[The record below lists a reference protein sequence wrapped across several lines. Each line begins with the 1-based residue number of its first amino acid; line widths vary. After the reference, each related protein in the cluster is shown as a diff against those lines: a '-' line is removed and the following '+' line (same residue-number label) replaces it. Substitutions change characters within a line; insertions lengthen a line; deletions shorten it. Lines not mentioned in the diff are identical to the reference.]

1 MTSNSSDAFDLEALL
16 DQALST
22 PKANGNGA
30 AGTVEIPSS
39 ASDIPAWQQIE
50 QLKRDLVKA
59 TESVPQINSLDK
71 VENSH
76 AIENIAPASQNDD
89 LLIPPP
95 PVPVM
100 DSNVATSNADFF
112 NTDEMLN
119 EVVAAT
125 NLDRGVAESKP
136 VLKSYDFPHKTAS
149 SVKEESSSVIEL
161 ENISVGPAAAI
172 SLANEDKVDDLL
184 AAEFDFDDEP
194 SYASVTSSRS
204 EASFEVQMPPA
215 AAIPPQPIAPPQA
228 APQVQMPPAAAIPP
242 QPIAPPQA
250 APQVQM
256 PPAAAIPPQ
265 PVAPLRVAPQVSANG
280 NGQPNTVSLPNT
292 GSNESISVE
301 VSMSNTF
308 GEDLKYM
315 NQQHAENEK
324 SKPEPEPEFRT
335 QSFILRSDNNKKK
348 GRKR

>member
-242 QPIAPPQA
+242 QP
-250 APQVQM
+250 
-256 PPAAAIPPQ
+256 
-265 PVAPLRVAPQVSANG
+265 VAPLRVAPQVSANG

>member
-100 DSNVATSNADFF
+100 DSNVVTSNADFF

-242 QPIAPPQA
+242 QP
-250 APQVQM
+250 
-256 PPAAAIPPQ
+256 
-265 PVAPLRVAPQVSANG
+265 VAPLRVAPQVSANG

>member
-39 ASDIPAWQQIE
+39 ASEIPAWQQIE

-100 DSNVATSNADFF
+100 DSNVVTSSADFF
-112 NTDEMLN
+112 DTDEMLN
-119 EVVAAT
+119 EVVATT

-136 VLKSYDFPHKTAS
+136 ALKSYDFPHKTAS

-161 ENISVGPAAAI
+161 ENISVEAAPAI

-194 SYASVTSSRS
+194 SYASVTSSSS

-242 QPIAPPQA
+242 QPI
-250 APQVQM
+250 
-256 PPAAAIPPQ
+256 
-265 PVAPLRVAPQVSANG
+265 APLRVAPQVSANG

-348 GRKR
+348 GRRR